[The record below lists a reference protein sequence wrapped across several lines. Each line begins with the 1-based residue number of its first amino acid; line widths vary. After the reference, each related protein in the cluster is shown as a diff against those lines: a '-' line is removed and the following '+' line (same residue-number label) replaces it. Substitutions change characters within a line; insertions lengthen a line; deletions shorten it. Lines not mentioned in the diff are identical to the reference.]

1 MMRNNVIRRSSLLA
15 SAVLTATLLL
25 LLPRVTLAQ
34 NVTRHAKVGPF
45 AITLKVLPAEAFRGP
60 HATMVRAGGRQ
71 PYYLSHRPR
80 PNRHM
85 VVFIKQHGRPV
96 IAATRV
102 QLRYRQLSPRR
113 RPWVRVP
120 VVRMYVAGK
129 GRQTTH
135 YGNNVRLAPGRYA
148 VQVSVDRT
156 YPAVFHFWVKK

>member
-1 MMRNNVIRRSSLLA
+1 MRNKIVRRSSLFP
-15 SAVLTATLLL
+15 SAVLAATLLL
-25 LLPRVTLAQ
+25 LLPVTRAQ
-34 NVTRHAKVGPF
+34 NLTQHAKVGPF

-60 HATMVRAGGRQ
+60 HATMVSAGGRQ
-71 PYYLSHRPR
+71 PYYLNRHPR
-80 PNRHM
+80 PNRHL
-85 VVFIKQHGRPV
+85 VVFIKEHGRPV

-113 RPWVRVP
+113 HPWVRVP
-120 VVRMYVAGK
+120 VVQMYVSGK